1 MKDSQYDYMKEVAKD
16 RRTNLGLVS
25 NSTWRKDPK
34 RFLFSLSRYKFVS
47 KVLANSNNVLEVGCG
62 DGWNAKLVSETVKKL
77 TLTDYCDDFV
87 EEAKLNSKDWA
98 NQPTCLPHNFCELP
112 LTDDFFDAVYSLDV
126 LEHIKP
132 ELEIKFLNNISKSCK
147 SNSKFIFGMP
157 SLESQEHISIEKK
170 DIGHINCK
178 TQAGLVETL
187 SKVFPVV
194 FPFSFNDE
202 VLHTGFGPMSH
213 YIICICVN

>member
-1 MKDSQYDYMKEVAKD
+1 MKDSQYDYMKEVAED

-77 TLTDYCDDFV
+77 TLTDYCEDFV
-87 EEAKLNSKDWA
+87 EEAKLNSRDWA

-112 LTDDFFDAVYSLDV
+112 LTDDFFDAVDR
-126 LEHIKP
+126 
-132 ELEIKFLNNISKSCK
+132 NAKSDALCPCVDGGVD
-147 SNSKFIFGMP
+147 SDNFTG
-157 SLESQEHISIEKK
+157 E
-170 DIGHINCK
+170 
-178 TQAGLVETL
+178 VEQRST
-187 SKVFPVV
+187 
-194 FPFSFNDE
+194 
-202 VLHTGFGPMSH
+202 
-213 YIICICVN
+213 